1 MNYQDILQKADSY
14 VRMFML
20 NHPNDKIF
28 YHTQEHVNAVVK
40 AATNIANHY
49 HLNDTDFFI
58 VICSAYFHDIGY
70 YNGENAMGHEQR
82 GVDLATAF
90 LQENE
95 VPAEI
100 IEQVQGCI
108 LATRMPQQPK
118 SLVEKI
124 ICDADLYHL
133 GTDDFA
139 ANNKLMHK
147 EVDAWKDMH
156 ISKEHWRAGTIMLM
170 QQHHYQTDYCQLL
183 LTKTKEEHLQKLLKK
198 QEENG
203 AITSVPTLPSKQTS
217 DEKAPATKAANNNED
232 KKKSKET
239 RPDRGIETMFRISST
254 NHQRLSDM
262 ADNKAHILITV
273 NSIIISVLLSILL
286 RKLEE
291 YPYLTIPV
299 VLLLAVCVITMVIS
313 IRATRPTIPKGTFT
327 KEDIET
333 RKVNL
338 LFFGNFYK
346 MSLEEYTWGM
356 QEVMNDR
363 DYLYGSLIKD
373 VYSQGVVLG
382 RKYKL
387 LRLAYN
393 IFMFGIVISVVAF
406 VAATLLYSDNSFL
419 AK

>member
-1 MNYQDILQKADSY
+1 
-14 VRMFML
+14 
-20 NHPNDKIF
+20 
-28 YHTQEHVNAVVK
+28 
-40 AATNIANHY
+40 
-49 HLNDTDFFI
+49 
-58 VICSAYFHDIGY
+58 
-70 YNGENAMGHEQR
+70 
-82 GVDLATAF
+82 
-90 LQENE
+90 
-95 VPAEI
+95 
-100 IEQVQGCI
+100 
-108 LATRMPQQPK
+108 
-118 SLVEKI
+118 
-124 ICDADLYHL
+124 
-133 GTDDFA
+133 
-139 ANNKLMHK
+139 
-147 EVDAWKDMH
+147 
-156 ISKEHWRAGTIMLM
+156 
-170 QQHHYQTDYCQLL
+170 
-183 LTKTKEEHLQKLLKK
+183 LTKTKEDHLQKLLKK
-198 QEENG
+198 QQENG
-203 AITSVPTLPSKQTS
+203 EISSSPALPSQQPTG
-217 DEKAPATKAANNNED
+217 EAKAATKSEKNKEE
-232 KKKSKET
+232 KKKLKET

-313 IRATRPTIPKGTFT
+313 IRATRPTIPQGTFT

-333 RKVNL
+333 KKVNL

-356 QEVMNDR
+356 LEVMNDR

-382 RKYKL
+382 KKYKL

-406 VAATLLYSDNSFL
+406 VTATLLYSDNSFL

>member
-1 MNYQDILQKADSY
+1 MNYQDILQKAESY
-14 VRMFML
+14 VRMFIL

-28 YHTQEHVNAVVK
+28 YHTQDHVNAVVK

-58 VICSAYFHDIGY
+58 VICAAYFHDIGY
-70 YNGENAMGHEQR
+70 YNGENALGHEQR
-82 GVDLATAF
+82 GADLATTF
-90 LQENE
+90 LQENN
-95 VPAEI
+95 VPGEI

-124 ICDADLYHL
+124 ICDADLFHL
-133 GTDDFA
+133 GTDDFE

-147 EVDAWKDMH
+147 EVDAWKGLH

-170 QQHHYQTDYCQLL
+170 QQHHYQTDYGQLL
-183 LTKTKEEHLQKLLKK
+183 LTKTKEAHLQKLLKK
-198 QEENG
+198 QQENG
-203 AITSVPTLPSKQTS
+203 EAVAAPTIPSKQ
-217 DEKAPATKAANNNED
+217 PAAADTKEEHKKED
-232 KKKSKET
+232 KKKEKIV

-299 VLLLAVCVITMVIS
+299 VLLLSVCVITMVIS
-313 IRATRPTIPKGTFT
+313 IRATRPTIPQGTFT

-333 RKVNL
+333 KKVNL

-356 QEVMNDR
+356 LEVMNDR

-382 RKYKL
+382 KKYKL

-406 VAATLLYSDNSFL
+406 VGATLLYSDNSFL